1 MKSIHGNFTVLVREG
16 ELMYM
21 KRNVLILI
29 LTVSIFLI
37 LQGIVLSA
45 ERSVIVGFH
54 QKPGPSE
61 KALIH
66 GANGIIKHTY
76 RHISAMSVRLSDQA
90 IAQMKKNKKV
100 AYVEDDGIF
109 MAVEP
114 VSGDEY
120 VNAWG
125 AQHIGADVAHTSG
138 NIGAGIRIAVI
149 DTGIDYTHED
159 LAANYR
165 GGYDF
170 VFGDDDPFDDN
181 SRSHGTHVAGVI
193 GAAKNGIG
201 VVGVAPGAELYAVK
215 VLDGGG
221 FGLLSWIIEGI
232 EWAVDNQMDIIN
244 LSLEGPDF
252 QSLRDVCD
260 IAYDAGVIVIAAGGN
275 TYGQNVRYPAAY
287 DSVIAV
293 SATDVYDIKA
303 YFSAVGPEVEL
314 TAPGMNILSTV
325 SGGGYNSLSGTSQAA
340 PHVAGTAALFLSSEL
355 QDINLDGTINHEDVR
370 QMLRMTAVD
379 LGDQGTDPLY
389 GFGLVNA
396 AAAALPE
403 YEPLFVTITQ
413 TPASPYTDAETVAL
427 SGTLYEITI
436 KNNGLAKVNVDV
448 FAEGVFQDAL
458 SSTYRF
464 NHKTPQEATF
474 YIDAAETDY
483 DVTFIPYGKPGAS
496 ADIDILINTQ

>member
-138 NIGAGIRIAVI
+138 NKI
-149 DTGIDYTHED
+149 
-159 LAANYR
+159 
-165 GGYDF
+165 
-170 VFGDDDPFDDN
+170 
-181 SRSHGTHVAGVI
+181 
-193 GAAKNGIG
+193 
-201 VVGVAPGAELYAVK
+201 
-215 VLDGGG
+215 
-221 FGLLSWIIEGI
+221 
-232 EWAVDNQMDIIN
+232 
-244 LSLEGPDF
+244 
-252 QSLRDVCD
+252 
-260 IAYDAGVIVIAAGGN
+260 
-275 TYGQNVRYPAAY
+275 
-287 DSVIAV
+287 
-293 SATDVYDIKA
+293 
-303 YFSAVGPEVEL
+303 
-314 TAPGMNILSTV
+314 
-325 SGGGYNSLSGTSQAA
+325 
-340 PHVAGTAALFLSSEL
+340 
-355 QDINLDGTINHEDVR
+355 
-370 QMLRMTAVD
+370 
-379 LGDQGTDPLY
+379 
-389 GFGLVNA
+389 
-396 AAAALPE
+396 
-403 YEPLFVTITQ
+403 
-413 TPASPYTDAETVAL
+413 
-427 SGTLYEITI
+427 
-436 KNNGLAKVNVDV
+436 
-448 FAEGVFQDAL
+448 
-458 SSTYRF
+458 
-464 NHKTPQEATF
+464 
-474 YIDAAETDY
+474 
-483 DVTFIPYGKPGAS
+483 
-496 ADIDILINTQ
+496 